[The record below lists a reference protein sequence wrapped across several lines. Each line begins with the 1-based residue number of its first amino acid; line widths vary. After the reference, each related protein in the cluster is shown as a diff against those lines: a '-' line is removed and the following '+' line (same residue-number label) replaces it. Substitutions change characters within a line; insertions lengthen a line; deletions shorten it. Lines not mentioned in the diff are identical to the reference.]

1 MSVDEITE
9 VMIRSCKTKTV
20 NTLTTTLIIITDQK
34 MILKELSTEDT
45 ATPEIAIEGTQMI
58 IIQDR
63 EITKAVVI
71 GDHTT
76 TINTYPRKNG
86 FSNKRKSKRT
96 SKNSPQRRENFKLPA
111 KMLMPL
117 KTHLLKR
124 KLRSIKKSIKK

>member
-63 EITKAVVI
+63 EITKVAVI

-76 TINTYPRKNG
+76 TINTCPRKNG
-86 FSNKRKSKRT
+86 FSNKRRSKRT
-96 SKNSPQRRENFKLPA
+96 SKNSHQRRENSK
-111 KMLMPL
+111 
-117 KTHLLKR
+117 
-124 KLRSIKKSIKK
+124 

>member
-1 MSVDEITE
+1 MSEDEITE

-63 EITKAVVI
+63 EITKVAVI

-76 TINTYPRKNG
+76 TINTCPRKNG
-86 FSNKRKSKRT
+86 FSNKRRSKRT
-96 SKNSPQRRENFKLPA
+96 SKNSHQRRENSKLLV
-111 KMLMPL
+111 KMSMPL